1 MKPITLAGTFQ
12 FAEPS
17 YIGTVVKGH
26 KNMNFKKLLLLACLF
41 LGVVLVGCN
50 GPVSLQTYTGNGY
63 TIGYPQDWASTSQG
77 KVIDFYNQDNTARFA
92 IEIDDNTQG
101 ASADSIID
109 TATQNAN
116 AAANLTNIQQHPM
129 SATVQFAGETWLQR
143 AFDGTN
149 ANGVNITIDYLLT
162 NHGTGSS
169 MKVYIMAL
177 ATTVDSFD
185 QSNNNFFQPML
196 KSFVFTS

>member
-1 MKPITLAGTFQ
+1 MKTVTSAGTFQ
-12 FAEPS
+12 FAETS
-17 YIGTVVKGH
+17 RIGTVVRERKS
-26 KNMNFKKLLLLACLF
+26 MNFKKPLLLACLF
-41 LGVVLVGCN
+41 LVVVLVGCS

-63 TIGYPQDWASTSQG
+63 TIGYPQDWATTNQG
-77 KVIDFYNQDNTARFA
+77 RVIDFYNQGNTARFA
-92 IEIDDNTQG
+92 IEIDANPQG
-101 ASADSIID
+101 VSADSIID
-109 TATQNAN
+109 TVTQNAN
-116 AAANLTNIQQHPM
+116 AAASLTNVQQHPM

-162 NHGTGSS
+162 NHVTGSS
-169 MKVYIMAL
+169 TKIYIMAL
-177 ATTVDSFD
+177 AATADGFD